1 MAYLVLTPA
10 YGRDYK
16 SKTALLE
23 DFNANKDFR
32 IASVGYSGYANK
44 HELTGNTVEL
54 RYDQLRKL
62 HVEEL

>member
-16 SKTALLE
+16 SKKALLE
-23 DFNANKDFR
+23 DFNANKDFLVVSMR
-32 IASVGYSGYANK
+32 NPCYATRD
-44 HELTGNTVEL
+44 ELTGNTVEL

-62 HVEEL
+62 HIEEL